1 MTKHTEPKSMLSD
14 RGYHWRGLGG
24 WNLYFLLK
32 LALLWYGYLNF
43 HPFANLVFLAFLL
56 FPLPSSHLHRLR
68 NWLAL
73 PIGLALFYYD
83 TWLPGL
89 NSIIHQRAMW
99 SHFSAPYVLE
109 LARRFINWNMIGAAL
124 VIGVAYLFLAQ
135 WLRITTFT
143 IAALLWVNLG
153 ALGVPQL
160 SLSADA
166 REAQSSVTTRQEMA
180 SVSAGMTAAESSTA
194 DIPPQSAPP
203 SNQNLN
209 DWLNRFY
216 ASEQQRQTHFP
227 TVLPAG
233 SQPFDLLILNICS
246 LSWSDLQAVGL
257 QDHPLWKRMDIL
269 FSNFN
274 SATAYSGPA
283 AIRIMRASCGQPSHK
298 ALYSPVS
305 TQCDLMTNLARL
317 GFRQEL
323 ALDHS
328 GVFGDYLQHLRQYG
342 NIQAPLSANTGL
354 PSELTAFNGEPITN
368 DLALLQRWLSN
379 TEQQGDV
386 RSASFI
392 NLIPLHDGNR
402 FLGSHQGADF
412 KPRAQDLL
420 DQLNSFL
427 TELEKSG
434 RRVMVMIVPEHG
446 AAVVGDK
453 MQMAGLR
460 DIPSPAITHVPVG
473 IIFSGM
479 KAPAPTAPVIVS
491 QPSSYLALSELV
503 ARTLDGKIFSQHS
516 VDWQA
521 LVQHL
526 PQSAVVSENDN
537 AIVMMYQ
544 GKPYVRLNG
553 GDWVPYPQ

>member
-1 MTKHTEPKSMLSD
+1 MTKHTEQQSLLSD

-32 LALLWYGYLNF
+32 LALLWYGYLHF

-89 NSIIHQRAMW
+89 NSIIHQRALW
-99 SHFSAPYVLE
+99 SHFSAPYVLD
-109 LARRFINWNMIGAAL
+109 LAQRFINWNMLGAAL
-124 VIGVAYLFLAQ
+124 VISVAYLFLAQ

-160 SLSADA
+160 SLSVGA
-166 REAQSSVTTRQEMA
+166 REAQATFATH
-180 SVSAGMTAAESSTA
+180 SATVVAGSNGPAGESRNA

-227 TVLPAG
+227 ARLPADA
-233 SQPFDLLILNICS
+233 QPFDLLILNICS
-246 LSWSDLQAVGL
+246 LSWSDIDAVGL
-257 QDHPLWKRMDIL
+257 RDHPLWKRMDIL

-283 AIRIMRASCGQPSHK
+283 AIRIMRASCGQSSHK

-305 TQCDLMTNLARL
+305 PQCDLMANLARL
-317 GFRQEL
+317 GFHQEL
-323 ALDHS
+323 ALDHA
-328 GVFGDYLQHLRQYG
+328 GVFGDYLEHLRQYG
-342 NIQAPLSANTGL
+342 NIQAPLSTNTGL
-354 PSELTAFNGEPITN
+354 PAALTAFNGEPIAN
-368 DLALLQRWLSN
+368 DLALLQRWLNN

-392 NLIPLHDGNR
+392 NLITLHDGNR
-402 FLGSHQGADF
+402 FIGSNRSADF
-412 KPRAQDLL
+412 KPRAQTLF
-420 DQLNSFL
+420 DQLDHFL
-427 TELEKSG
+427 TELAKSG
-434 RRVMVMIVPEHG
+434 RRVMVVIVPEHG

-473 IIFSGM
+473 VIFSGM
-479 KAPAPTAPVIVS
+479 KAPAPSTPVIVS

-503 ARTLDGKIFSQHS
+503 ARTVDGKIFSQPS
-516 VDWQA
+516 VDWQT

-526 PQSAVVSENDN
+526 PQSAIVSENDN

-544 GKPYVRLNG
+544 GKPYIRLNG